1 MMAVAMSEAKMKIKL
16 VENWQQGWKWLSN
29 WAFLLVIYLA
39 TTPLPP
45 ELLMLLP
52 AENQN
57 QVIFVTGIAGLIL
70 RFIDQ
75 SKRIG
80 HDHEY

>member
-1 MMAVAMSEAKMKIKL
+1 MMAVAMIEAKMKIKL

-29 WAFLLVIYLA
+29 WAFVLVVFLS

-52 AENQN
+52 EENQKH
-57 QVIFVTGIAGLIL
+57 VIAIVAVAGLIL
-70 RFIDQ
+70 RFVSQ
-75 SKRIG
+75 SKNK
-80 HDHEY
+80 EWS

>member
-1 MMAVAMSEAKMKIKL
+1 MSESKMNIKP
-16 VENWQQGWKWLSN
+16 VENWRNGWKWLSN
-29 WAFLLVIYLA
+29 WAFVLVVFLA

-52 AENQN
+52 EENQK
-57 QVIFVTGIAGLIL
+57 QAIAIVAFAGLIL

-75 SKRIG
+75 SKRMG

>member
-29 WAFLLVIYLA
+29 WAFVLVVFLA

-52 AENQN
+52 EENQKH
-57 QVIFVTGIAGLIL
+57 VIALVAVAGLIL
-70 RFIDQ
+70 RFVSQ
-75 SKRIG
+75 SKNK
-80 HDHEY
+80 EWS

>member
-1 MMAVAMSEAKMKIKL
+1 MKIKP
-16 VENWQQGWKWLSN
+16 VESWKHGWRWFSN
-29 WAFLLVIYLA
+29 WAFVLVVFLA

-52 AENQN
+52 EENQKN
-57 QVIFVTGIAGLIL
+57 LIAIVGIAGFIL

-75 SKRIG
+75 SKKIG
-80 HDHEY
+80 HDHES

>member
-1 MMAVAMSEAKMKIKL
+1 MKIKV
-16 VENWQQGWKWLSN
+16 VENWRSGWKWLSN
-29 WAFLLVIYLA
+29 WAFVLVIYLA

-52 AENQN
+52 EENQK
-57 QVIFVTGIAGLIL
+57 QAIVIAGIAGLIL